1 VTGRRHLVLVR
12 HGETEKNVAGITQGW
27 TDSALTD
34 RGTQQVQR
42 LAARIARMQPTALYS
57 SPLGRAMSTAQAI
70 ADATGLE
77 IRTLEDVREMGYG
90 GWEGRSFLDIRRDD
104 LEIYERWI
112 SDPDCPCPEGESH
125 NDVRR
130 RMERAIAAITD
141 ERAVVV
147 THGTAL
153 RIAAVTLLGLPMA
166 ASRNFAVDNAALNLF
181 IWRPDRWILKHWND
195 TTHCSDE

>member
-1 VTGRRHLVLVR
+1 MSDSRHLILVR
-12 HGETEKNVAGITQGW
+12 HGETVQNVAGITQGW
-27 TDSALTD
+27 TDSALTE
-34 RGTQQVQR
+34 RGTRQVQR
-42 LAARIARMQPTALYS
+42 LAARIAALQPTALYS

-77 IRTLEDVREMGYG
+77 IRTLDDVREMGYG

-104 LEIYERWI
+104 QEIYERWI
-112 SDPDCPCPEGESH
+112 ADPDCPCPNGESH

-130 RMERAIAAITD
+130 RMERALNAITD

-153 RIAAVTLLGLPMA
+153 RIAAMALLNLPMSA
-166 ASRNFAVDNAALNLF
+166 VRNFAVDNAAFNLF
-181 IWRPDRWILKHWND
+181 IRRWERWILKHWND
-195 TTHCSDE
+195 TGHIDE